1 MKPSNSYDVPKEI
14 MDFFDYLDKTYKNND
29 VFIESK
35 KPLNN
40 IYKVYK
46 QLLSKNDLENEELRK
61 ITALHYLISL

>member
-1 MKPSNSYDVPKEI
+1 MKPLNSYDVPKEV

-29 VFIESK
+29 TFIESK